1 MRTLGVVIGDPPAKT
16 SPQLRSGLEGV
27 EIDALVLQGAPEPLD
42 EDIVHPPASA
52 IHADAD
58 FGVAQH
64 AGEGVAGKL
73 AALVRVEDFRLTEPG
88 QRLLQR
94 RDAEA
99 GIHRVRQPPGQ
110 HLAGRPVHD
119 RHQIEEATAHGDV
132 RHVGA
137 PHVIGPVDRQ
147 LAQQIRIDPVLRV
160 RIARAWPLVDRRQ
173 AHLRHQ
179 PPRPDLSP
187 CPDQHQRDEQ
197 EDEPGNAQPQRIGKH
212 VRHMLF
218 LVHRQ
223 ARTLMQP
230 LIPEKHGIPAEII
243 PGISSATALAT
254 LHQIP
259 LTKRGITESVWI
271 TTGTTSCG
279 ELSEDIELAAQSTAT
294 VVILMGIGKLAE
306 IVNLFTKYK
315 TEHYPIAIIQNG
327 TLSDEKIVCG
337 HLSTIQQKAQEA
349 NISSPAV
356 IIVGKVVDCSQIL
369 HIR

>member
-1 MRTLGVVIGDPPAKT
+1 MPQKKLILVGAGPGDPELISLKGIKAL
-16 SPQLRSGLEGV
+16 QQANV
-27 EIDALVLQGAPEPLD
+27 VMYDALVSEELL
-42 EDIVHPPASA
+42 
-52 IHADAD
+52 
-58 FGVAQH
+58 QH
-64 AGEGVAGKL
+64 APNAIKLFCGKRAGTHYMKQDEINRQIVEKANQHGVV
-73 AALVRVEDFRLTEPG
+73 VRLKGGDPFIFGRG
-88 QRLLQR
+88 Q
-94 RDAEA
+94 EE
-99 GIHRVRQPPGQ
+99 
-110 HLAGRPVHD
+110 
-119 RHQIEEATAHGDV
+119 IEYA
-132 RHVGA
+132 
-137 PHVIGPVDRQ
+137 
-147 LAQQIRIDPVLRV
+147 
-160 RIARAWPLVDRRQ
+160 
-173 AHLRHQ
+173 
-179 PPRPDLSP
+179 
-187 CPDQHQRDEQ
+187 
-197 EDEPGNAQPQRIGKH
+197 
-212 VRHMLF
+212 
-218 LVHRQ
+218 
-223 ARTLMQP
+223 
-230 LIPEKHGIPAEII
+230 EKHGIPAEII

-337 HLSTIQQKAQEA
+337 HLSTIQQKALEA